1 MRDVMDVCAA
11 TMRHGMERTRPDV
24 QHVPQGPKNPR
35 NRNRNRN
42 QPQDEVQA
50 RRQPHPPRPPVN
62 SADRTYEAQHR
73 ALAHWLIEAHAET
86 NPAQLWSLLTSTS
99 YAHLWYGMRASAEM
113 LRGEALRWLS
123 LHQRQPGG
131 PHPDPRLDADHVPF
145 SARAILSTAATQVLG
160 IALWPIPDTLATEA
174 DIAHEATMPA
184 SPRPLCWIIASP
196 GGRAPAIAVRMTNAN
211 ANANPS
217 DEQQRQQ
224 QEARTLFDIAQLIG
238 YACQEHDRLADANA
252 PGGPILLPPDT
263 AERALLHQYARA
275 LLGLPQD
282 CPPEWACACN
292 AIRARF
298 NAVPPSHDQAT
309 EALSLAAL
317 APSIVRNHTPRPDVA
332 PLDSEDD
339 DDDDSDP
346 DDGDADT
353 DARGG
358 GRT

>member
-1 MRDVMDVCAA
+1 M
-11 TMRHGMERTRPDV
+11 

-35 NRNRNRN
+35 NRN
-42 QPQDEVQA
+42 QPKDGDQA
-50 RRQPHPPRPPVN
+50 RRQPHQPRPPVN
-62 SADRTYEAQHR
+62 SADRAYEAQHR

-113 LRGEALRWLS
+113 LRAEALRWLS

-145 SARAILSTAATQVLG
+145 SARAILSTAATQILG
-160 IALWPIPDTLATEA
+160 IAIWPVPDALATEA

-211 ANANPS
+211 PS
-217 DEQQRQQ
+217 DQQQQQQQ
-224 QEARTLFDIAQLIG
+224 QEARALFDIAQLIG

-298 NAVPPSHDQAT
+298 NAVPPSHDQPT
-309 EALSLAAL
+309 EALSLTAL
-317 APSIVRNHTPRPDVA
+317 RPSIVRHTPRPDV
-332 PLDSEDD
+332 PPFDSEDD

-346 DDGDADT
+346 DDDSDAC
-353 DARGG
+353 GG